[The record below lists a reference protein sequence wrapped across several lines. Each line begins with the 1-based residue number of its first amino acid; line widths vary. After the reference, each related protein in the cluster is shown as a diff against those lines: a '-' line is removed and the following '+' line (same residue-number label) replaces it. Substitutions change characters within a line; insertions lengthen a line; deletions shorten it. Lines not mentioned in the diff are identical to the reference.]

1 MSITVLNNHRDQ
13 SNLQAGNIAF
23 HLSAWKEITSDRT
36 ILEMVKGYNIEII
49 ESCEQTCEPKTI
61 PFSKEEN
68 DFMHSEIQ
76 KLLEQKVIEVSNEE
90 KYQFMSNVFLRPK
103 KDGSFRMILNL
114 INFNST
120 LPYHHFKMDS
130 VQTCICLVTPGVFMA
145 SLDLKDAYYSVP
157 VSLESRKFLK
167 FRWNNTLYQ
176 YTCLP
181 NGLCS
186 APRIFTKLMKPV
198 LSYLRAQGFLCSI
211 YLDDLYLQG
220 DIFTECTEHTIR
232 SETPLKTWLC
242 GTPRKI

>member
-1 MSITVLNNHRDQ
+1 MEQTTQSEGQRESLPPIQEISSAEPPHSGSPVSITVLNNHKNRDQ
-13 SNLQAGNIAF
+13 SDFQAGNIAF

-68 DFMHSEIQ
+68 EFMHSEIQ
-76 KLLEQKVIEVSNEE
+76 KLLEKKVIEVSNEE
-90 KYQFMSNVFLRPK
+90 KYQFVSNVFLRPK

-114 INFNST
+114 KNFNST

-157 VSLESRKFLK
+157 VSLETRKFLK
-167 FRWNNTLYQ
+167 FR
-176 YTCLP
+176 
-181 NGLCS
+181 
-186 APRIFTKLMKPV
+186 
-198 LSYLRAQGFLCSI
+198 
-211 YLDDLYLQG
+211 
-220 DIFTECTEHTIR
+220 
-232 SETPLKTWLC
+232 
-242 GTPRKI
+242 